1 MIKHVVLFKLKD
13 FDSPSEKRAKM
24 TEIKAA
30 LEELRACIEVV
41 RELRVDFNINPSE
54 EWDLILTS
62 VFDTLE
68 DVGTYASHPAHVAVG
83 KNIIGPVRTGRA
95 CVDYLMEE

>member
-1 MIKHVVLFKLKD
+1 MIKHVVMFKLKD
-13 FDSPSEKRAKM
+13 FENPSEKLAKM
-24 TEIKAA
+24 VEIKEA
-30 LEELRACIEVV
+30 LEGLSACIEVV
-41 RELRVDFNINPSE
+41 RGLRVDFNANPAE

-68 DVGTYASHPAHVAVG
+68 DVGTYAGHPAHVAVG

-95 CVDYLMEE
+95 CVDYIIEE